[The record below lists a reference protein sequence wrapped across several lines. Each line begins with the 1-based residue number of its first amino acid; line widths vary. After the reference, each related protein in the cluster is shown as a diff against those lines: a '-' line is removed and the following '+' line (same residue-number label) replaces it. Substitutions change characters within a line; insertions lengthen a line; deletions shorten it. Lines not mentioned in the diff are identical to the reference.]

1 MTRSQE
7 WQRYRDELTC
17 QIPATPPTG
26 DPARPSHIEAL
37 RSTLQRMQRMEYGGW
52 REQRVKVLE
61 MQINALAD

>member
-1 MTRSQE
+1 
-7 WQRYRDELTC
+7 LTC

-26 DPARPSHIEAL
+26 VPARPSHIEAL